1 MIEVRNLTV
10 AYGEYIVLDNVNLK
24 IKPGQMTIIVG
35 SSGCGKSVLMR
46 TILGLKIP
54 QNWEVFLFGE
64 NLFSLNHSK
73 QNEMRKKISMLFQSA
88 ALLDSM
94 NVFQNVALPAVEH
107 LNLSE
112 EELSKLVQEKLQLV
126 GLRNVQEKYPAELS
140 GGMRKRV
147 GLARAIILE
156 PEYIIYDEPTTGLDP
171 IIAGGITKLIKKLDE
186 RSTSIVVTHDL
197 KCIEKLGG
205 RIVMLD
211 KKKIIFDGSYEEF
224 KSSKIEKIRK
234 FIA

>member
-35 SSGCGKSVLMR
+35 SSGCGKGVLMR

-54 QNWEVFLFGE
+54 QNGEVFLFGE

-126 GLRNVQEKYPAELS
+126 GLRNVQEKYPAPAQRGQSKFHQPLPPLS
-140 GGMRKRV
+140 DPDNLKIKPVLFLTFLLWRHKDHVQAG
-147 GLARAIILE
+147 AYILR
-156 PEYIIYDEPTTGLDP
+156 PDY
-171 IIAGGITKLIKKLDE
+171 
-186 RSTSIVVTHDL
+186 R
-197 KCIEKLGG
+197 
-205 RIVMLD
+205 R
-211 KKKIIFDGSYEEF
+211 
-224 KSSKIEKIRK
+224 
-234 FIA
+234 

>member
-1 MIEVRNLTV
+1 MIDVRNLTV
-10 AYGEYIVLDNVNLK
+10 AYGGNVVLDNVNLQ
-24 IKPGQMTIIVG
+24 INPGQMTIIVG

-54 QNWEVFLFGE
+54 QKGEVILFGE
-64 NLFSLNHSK
+64 NMFLLNHAM

-107 LNLSE
+107 LKLSE
-112 EELSKLVQEKLQLV
+112 DELSQLVQEKLKLV
-126 GLRNVQEKYPAELS
+126 GLENILEKYPSELS
-140 GGMRKRV
+140 GGMKKRV

-171 IIAGGITKLIKKLDE
+171 IIAGGITELIKKLDK
-186 RSTSIVVTHDL
+186 RSTSIIVTHDL
-197 KCIEKLGG
+197 KCIEKLAG

-211 KKKIIFDGSYEEF
+211 DKKIIFDGSYEDF
-224 KSSKIEKIRK
+224 KNSKLEKIIK
-234 FIA
+234 FLA

>member
-54 QNWEVFLFGE
+54 QNGEVFLFGE